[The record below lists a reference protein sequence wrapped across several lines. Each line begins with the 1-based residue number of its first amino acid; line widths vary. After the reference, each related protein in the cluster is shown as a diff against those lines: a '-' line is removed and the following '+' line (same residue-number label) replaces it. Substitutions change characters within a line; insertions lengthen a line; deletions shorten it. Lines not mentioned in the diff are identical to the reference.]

1 MHVLDF
7 PFLFHH
13 QSTNK
18 SSNLNVILSQ
28 GQRIKSNL
36 IYVRL
41 LDVFH
46 LYDGHH
52 HISGIAIGK
61 LIHRKWSNSIRELK
75 KKKNPYYDPKM
86 RLEKSHEEK
95 QKIEWEDMQGSD
107 RTSSLLLLNPMSTDE
122 TMKCLIISVHRSNS
136 LRSHL
141 FPNILYFS
149 HAKQDEY
156 LIQSL

>member
-1 MHVLDF
+1 
-7 PFLFHH
+7 
-13 QSTNK
+13 
-18 SSNLNVILSQ
+18 
-28 GQRIKSNL
+28 
-36 IYVRL
+36 
-41 LDVFH
+41 
-46 LYDGHH
+46 
-52 HISGIAIGK
+52 
-61 LIHRKWSNSIRELK
+61 
-75 KKKNPYYDPKM
+75 M

-136 LRSHL
+136 LHSHL